1 MYTGEVNALISL
13 IEDPDE
19 SIYLQVRSELKNY
32 GEDIIPHLEHFWELN
47 DFGPLFQTRLEE
59 LISSIQYDSVY
70 NRLKKWIASEEKDLL
85 EGALII
91 NRYGYPGCDE
101 DELRRIVSRI
111 RQDIW
116 LELND
121 NLTSVEVV
129 RVFNHMLFKVYGF
142 EGDRD
147 SYDQPQ
153 NSFFSDVLTNKRG
166 NPLSLSILYGYLAKA
181 LDIPLYGVNLPSH
194 FILCYLDLD
203 PDYRDWG
210 ISVEDADILFY
221 VNPFS
226 QGTMLMKEEIDEF
239 LRTHNLPQDE
249 RFYKPCSN
257 VDMISRMI
265 NNLIH
270 TYIAKNQE
278 DKVRELKS
286 LQSILLEWNV

>member
-1 MYTGEVNALISL
+1 M
-13 IEDPDE
+13 
-19 SIYLQVRSELKNY
+19 
-32 GEDIIPHLEHFWELN
+32 
-47 DFGPLFQTRLEE
+47 
-59 LISSIQYDSVY
+59 
-70 NRLKKWIASEEKDLL
+70 L

-91 NRYGYPGCDE
+91 NSYGYPGCDE

-121 NLTSVEVV
+121 NLTAVEVV

-153 NSFFSDVLTNKRG
+153 NSFFSDVLSNKRG

-210 ISVEDADILFY
+210 ISEKDADILFY

-239 LRTHNLPQDE
+239 LRTHDLPQDE

-286 LQSILLEWNV
+286 LQSILLEWTV

>member
-91 NRYGYPGCDE
+91 NSYGYPGCDE

-121 NLTSVEVV
+121 NLTAVEVV

-153 NSFFSDVLTNKRG
+153 NSFFSDVLSNKRG

-210 ISVEDADILFY
+210 ISEKDADILFY

-239 LRTHNLPQDE
+239 LRTHDLPQDE

-286 LQSILLEWNV
+286 LQSILLEWTV